1 MPQDTARPVRRADP
15 ETIYAE
21 IRDRICL
28 LVYPPGTRLREGAL
42 AAEFGVSRT
51 PIRETL
57 QRLAFLG
64 LVEVRNGVGTIVT
77 ELDRSEIV
85 DLYRMRLKVAELI
98 GEMSPRPVTADQ
110 IRDVG
115 ALLVRARALEGRFD
129 AREYWQINHRM
140 HFIIGAIIGN
150 AGLRRM
156 WDQFYFQI
164 ARVWYGVIRELGPE
178 TARMLVE
185 EIGDVLRAM
194 RENDAAAIGFIQ
206 RNYIAYG
213 LKRVLAEYGDASASG
228 PDIGAGPL
236 R

>member
-1 MPQDTARPVRRADP
+1 MPQGAARPVRRADP

-51 PIRETL
+51 PIREIL

-77 ELDRSEIV
+77 ELDRTEIV

-98 GEMSPRPVTADQ
+98 GEMSPRPVTPDQ

-115 ALLVRARALEGRFD
+115 ALLVRARALEGHFD

-156 WDQFYFQI
+156 WDQFYFQV

-185 EIGDVLRAM
+185 EIGDVMRAM

-213 LKRVLAEYGDASASG
+213 LKRVLAGRGDGTVTAPDRSAGTS
-228 PDIGAGPL
+228 